1 MLLTLIPL
9 GQHLAKIKRQHYK
22 TKVLENKWVNII
34 EDDYICCNVPP
45 HLIRTLGQF
54 WNIVC
59 TFGGEAS
66 NLRLKAMNVMCFPAD
81 RTIIW

>member
-9 GQHLAKIKRQHYK
+9 GLHLTKIKRQHYK
-22 TKVLENKWVNII
+22 TKVLENEWVNII
-34 EDDYICCNVPP
+34 AAMYP
-45 HLIRTLGQF
+45 HLTRTLGQF